1 MGLGAGPG
9 MTGIQLAFGTYEDAL
24 RMVGVTSEPRTASAV
39 VSASRIQMFAA
50 LVRDANPSYW
60 DPEFAAETWGGLL
73 APPGLLM
80 GWLIPPPWLP
90 TGEPRVTAIAL
101 RVPLPGTTFVNAA
114 NDAEFLLPIVEG
126 DLLTVVE
133 EVVSVSPEK
142 QTHLGVGHFVETLDT
157 FTRRDGAVV
166 ARNRNTLFRFT
177 PEPAGASRRKSP
189 PPPGVSG
196 TSASARPDQLPV
208 VLDEID
214 YQRVVMNSGATW
226 DYFPGHFDPG
236 YAYNQGHPTI
246 FVNTMH
252 LAGFADRIATDWAG
266 PDSRVVR
273 RTMRLAGP
281 IYAGDTMVGR
291 GHVAR
296 RTDTS
301 VDLQIDVSNQR
312 GELCCPV
319 ELTLQVPPS

>member
-1 MGLGAGPG
+1 M
-9 MTGIQLAFGTYEDAL
+9 
-24 RMVGVTSEPRTASAV
+24 
-39 VSASRIQMFAA
+39 
-50 LVRDANPSYW
+50 
-60 DPEFAAETWGGLL
+60 
-73 APPGLLM
+73 
-80 GWLIPPPWLP
+80 
-90 TGEPRVTAIAL
+90 
-101 RVPLPGTTFVNAA
+101 
-114 NDAEFLLPIVEG
+114 
-126 DLLTVVE
+126 
-133 EVVSVSPEK
+133 
-142 QTHLGVGHFVETLDT
+142 
-157 FTRRDGAVV
+157 
-166 ARNRNTLFRFT
+166 
-177 PEPAGASRRKSP
+177 
-189 PPPGVSG
+189 SG